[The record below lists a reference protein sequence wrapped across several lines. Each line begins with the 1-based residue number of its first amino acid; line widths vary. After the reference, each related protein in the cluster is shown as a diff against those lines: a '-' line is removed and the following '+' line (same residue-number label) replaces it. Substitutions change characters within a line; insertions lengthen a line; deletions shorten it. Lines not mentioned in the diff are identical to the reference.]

1 MNDRNTEVLE
11 QYELKVEAF
20 RRGRGAWV
28 CETDQGLKLLREY
41 KGTVKRLEFEEEILN
56 LIRSKGDCLTD
67 QYVRSR
73 EQELISIAQDG
84 SRYIVKD
91 WFNDRECNIRDQD
104 ELAGAVA
111 RIAGLHKVLRGAQ
124 LKEDWN
130 LGSILAEPM
139 ALEMDRHNKELRRTR
154 NFISAKRR
162 KSDFE
167 LCVMGSFKEFHDQA
181 LDAQKGLLQMAQEK
195 RVPEGCL
202 CHGELNHHH
211 ILVGSGYTAIIEF
224 NKMHMGVQMT
234 DLYHFTRKA
243 LEKHDWNLNLGSRM
257 LEAYDRI
264 LPMGRA
270 EREYLYYLFLYPEK
284 YWKQLNFY
292 FNANKAWIPA
302 RNVEKLKNL
311 ETQQK
316 NRELFLKRIR

>member
-1 MNDRNTEVLE
+1 MNDRNTAVLE

-41 KGTVKRLEFEEEILN
+41 KGTVKRLEFEEEVLK
-56 LIRSKGDCLTD
+56 LIRAKGACLAD
-67 QYVRSR
+67 QYVRNR
-73 EQELISIAQDG
+73 EQELISVAQDG
-84 SRYIVKD
+84 SRYILKD

-104 ELAGAVA
+104 ELVAAVA
-111 RIAGLHKVLRGAQ
+111 RIAGLHKVLREAR

-167 LCVMGSFKEFHDQA
+167 LCVMGNFSIFYSQA
-181 LDAQKGLLQMAQEK
+181 LDAQKGLLHMAEEK
-195 RVPEGCL
+195 RVPECCL

-211 ILVGSGYTAIIEF
+211 ILVGAGYTAIIEF

-243 LEKHDWNLNLGSRM
+243 LEKHEWNVSLGSRM
-257 LEAYDRI
+257 FEAYDRI
-264 LPMGRA
+264 LPMGKE

-292 FNANKAWIPA
+292 YNANKAWIPA
-302 RNVEKLKNL
+302 RNVEKLKDL

-316 NRELFLKRIR
+316 NRELFLKRIW